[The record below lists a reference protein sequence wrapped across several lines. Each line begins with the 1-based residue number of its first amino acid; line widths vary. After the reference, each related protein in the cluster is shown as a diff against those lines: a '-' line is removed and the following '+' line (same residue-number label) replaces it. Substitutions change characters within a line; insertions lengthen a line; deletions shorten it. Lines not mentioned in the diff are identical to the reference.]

1 MFKAQ
6 EGKGAGQA
14 MTSIAKR
21 TLGLALGILEGAL
34 CLSLQ
39 VASSSLDLQY
49 EGLVNK

>member
-6 EGKGAGQA
+6 EGKGARQA
-14 MTSIAKR
+14 MTSVAKR
-21 TLGLALGILEGAL
+21 TLSLALGVLEGAL

-49 EGLVNK
+49 EDLS